1 MKEWKSV
8 DVRTLR
14 KELSKLLDTDEP
26 INITRYGTV
35 VAKLVPGDWG
45 VNWYRGPIPADPLPV
60 QHAAYDADDDSPFD
74 VADFPPDSVAAVRAR
89 AVEAQRRR
97 DRILNGV
104 STLKVAKKRK

>member
-8 DVRTLR
+8 DVKTLR

-45 VNWYRGPIPADPLPV
+45 VNWYRGPLPADALPV
-60 QHAAYDADDDSPFD
+60 QHPAYDRD
-74 VADFPPDSVAAVRAR
+74 VSGYNAADFPPHSVAAERAR
-89 AVEAQRRR
+89 NVEAQRRR
-97 DRILNGV
+97 DLILNGV
-104 STLKVAKKRK
+104 STLKTAKKRK